1 MSLVLTAGFFST
13 NGAGPQVLVG
23 AGILGLLWT
32 IIFKVVPKTSDNV
45 VLLRRAAKVIVG
57 DDDQPDIGMRF
68 GNIEARTE
76 SIEAQIKPKNGEG
89 TIREGVNRLEKA
101 VMTARDVAEEAKA
114 AADQVAAEL
123 VLSNEQAA
131 RERAR
136 ISKELREGRGMITA
150 LLNALDEFAATNHQK
165 EIAYIRALKALGID
179 LTEVADRLED
189 GITDET

>member
-1 MSLVLTAGFFST
+1 VLIAVAGFFST

-23 AGILGLLWT
+23 AGIMGLLWT
-32 IIFKVVPKTSDNV
+32 IVFKVVPKTSENV
-45 VLLRRAAKVIVG
+45 VLIKRAANVIVG
-57 DDDQPDIGMRF
+57 DDDQPDIGTRV
-68 GNIEARTE
+68 G

-101 VMTARDVAEEAKA
+101 VTTAKSVAEEAKA

-123 VLSNEQAA
+123 ILSNEQAA

-136 ISKELREGRGMITA
+136 LSQELKEGRGLITV
-150 LLNALDEFAATNHQK
+150 LLNTLDDFAATNHQK